1 MPMLGANSNER
12 RQLPLLAPNGHGR
25 MSDLSPLSG
34 EQRKSNFG
42 AVRSVF
48 DPYRKSCRLPV
59 LASSATPEPKIIA
72 CNATQT
78 RTHIPDRATVI
89 SIRKYTDARRNTGP
103 RTQVWPSDDSRTG
116 QLHGEKKHE

>member
-1 MPMLGANSNER
+1 MSVHRCQAEIICSLR
-12 RQLPLLAPNGHGR
+12 VFRLLTP
-25 MSDLSPLSG
+25 
-34 EQRKSNFG
+34 F
-42 AVRSVF
+42 
-48 DPYRKSCRLPV
+48 RKSCRLPV

-89 SIRKYTDARRNTGP
+89 SIRKYTDVRRNTGP
-103 RTQVWPSDDSRTG
+103 RTQVWPSDNSRTG

>member
-1 MPMLGANSNER
+1 MGAKQTSR
-12 RQLPLLAPNGHGR
+12 RKA
-25 MSDLSPLSG
+25 
-34 EQRKSNFG
+34 
-42 AVRSVF
+42 ATSVF

-59 LASSATPEPKIIA
+59 LASSATPEPKILA

-103 RTQVWPSDDSRTG
+103 RTQVWPSDSSRTG
-116 QLHGEKKHE
+116 QLCAHDLASKRSVIPFTMEVHHAFILRRMAAHCYSAI

>member
-1 MPMLGANSNER
+1 MAMLVT
-12 RQLPLLAPNGHGR
+12 QDPN
-25 MSDLSPLSG
+25 
-34 EQRKSNFG
+34 
-42 AVRSVF
+42 
-48 DPYRKSCRLPV
+48 RKSCRLPV

-103 RTQVWPSDDSRTG
+103 RTQVWPSDNSRTG
-116 QLHGEKKHE
+116 QLRKSTSKFKFLQAIAILSITIATP